1 METIEIKSVAHLS
14 ELVDDKFDDEDN
26 TTVIYRGLKDFV
38 KYKLQPKVGRPDV
51 RFDGKKLTPKNEER
65 IFEFFK
71 RRYVGLAT
79 LNPADK
85 WELLA
90 IAQHHGLPT
99 RLMDWTRNPLVAAYF
114 AVQKKF
120 EGDSVI
126 YAWRCQKEFLSKTL
140 PSPFK
145 IDKVTRYIPRFIDT
159 RIRAQSGLF
168 TAHPYPYSPLQEPGL
183 VQLRF
188 PNKDELRKQIKR
200 SLWRL
205 GVDEATMF
213 PDLDG
218 LARHIEWLQTDC
230 H

>member
-1 METIEIKSVAHLS
+1 
-14 ELVDDKFDDEDN
+14 
-26 TTVIYRGLKDFV
+26 VIYRGLEDV
-38 KYKLQPKVGRPDV
+38 GYTLQPKVGRPGIK
-51 RFDGKKLTPKNEER
+51 FKGKDLTPQNEKR
-65 IFEFFK
+65 IIELFK
-71 RRYVGLAT
+71 RRSTGLT
-79 LNPADK
+79 PLNAADE

-90 IAQHHGLPT
+90 IARHHGLPT

-114 AVQKKF
+114 AVRRKLDC
-120 EGDSVI
+120 DSVI
-126 YAWRCQKEFLSKTL
+126 YAWRCPKECLSTCLEK
-140 PSPFK
+140 PFE
-145 IDKVTRYIPRFIDT
+145 INEVTRYIPRHVVA

-183 VQLRF
+183 VKLLI

-205 GVDEATMF
+205 GVDEATMY

-218 LARHIEWLQTDC
+218 TARHIEWLQTDC